1 MSPEPIVVVGVGA
14 RRGVQATEVLALVK
28 DALAAAGTTP
38 EAITAL
44 ATVDTKAAEPGLA
57 EAAGRLG
64 VPLLAYPA
72 EVLAAVPVPHPSPA
86 ALAAT
91 GTPSVAEAAALAG
104 ADALAMSG
112 SGTDPATPP
121 HARPARL
128 LVGKRTSGPG
138 ARATCAVAHGRT
150 PHHLCTKETS

>member
-1 MSPEPIVVVGVGA
+1 MSAAPLVVGVGA
-14 RRGVQATEVLALVK
+14 RRGVPAAEVLTLVL
-28 DALAAAGTTP
+28 DGLAAAGMPP
-38 EAITAL
+38 EALTAL
-44 ATVDTKAAEPGLA
+44 ATVDTKAAEPGLT
-57 EAAGRLG
+57 EAAARLG

-72 EVLAAVPVPHPSPA
+72 EVLAAVPVPHPSAA

-104 ADALAMSG
+104 AGALTTGAP
-112 SGTDPATPP
+112 GT
-121 HARPARL
+121 ARL

>member
-1 MSPEPIVVVGVGA
+1 MSAAPVLVVGVGA
-14 RRGVQATEVLALVK
+14 RRGVRATEVLALVK
-28 DALAAAGTTP
+28 DTLAAVGMTP
-38 EAITAL
+38 GAITAL

-57 EAAGRLG
+57 EAAERLG

-72 EVLAAVPVPHPSPA
+72 AVLAAVPVPHPSAA

-104 ADALAMSG
+104 ADALATSAP
-112 SGTDPATPP
+112 GTDPAAVSD
-121 HARPARL
+121 ARTARL
-128 LVGKRTSGPG
+128 LVGKRTSRPG